1 VSFLKDIA
9 THLFVKSMV
18 KIYSKRRI
26 VMGLRHRLKRC
37 TATKYGLIIAILP
50 IISSAGQSKSAK
62 SFQEAIS
69 DGQTKLSFR
78 YRYEGVE
85 QANSLNDANAST
97 LKSRINYSSKRYL
110 NFKIG
115 VEIDDVTAIGEE
127 NYNDTRN
134 GNTNRSVVADPEGT
148 EVNQAWLS
156 YNGISDTT
164 LKYGRQRINLDNQ
177 RFIGGVGW
185 RQNEQTY
192 DGFTLK
198 NTSFRDT
205 TINYAYID
213 NINRIFGPDDGNP
226 VADIDTRTHLLNL
239 KYSGW
244 DLGEISIYGYLIDML
259 DAPVLSS
266 ETYGVR
272 FSGARKF
279 GATSKLLYAIE
290 YATQEDYGNHAS
302 QNEYDADYL
311 DVVLGLKLDANT
323 VKFGYEV
330 LEGDASQSGQFF
342 RTPLATLHKFNGWAD
357 QFLATPGAGLEDTY
371 LSLSRVWSNYK
382 LIAVFHK
389 FGAEDGSDDYGDEID
404 LALTRALNKNVS
416 IQLKYADYNAGSGAS
431 VLGKVD
437 TEKLWFSVNLK
448 F

>member
-1 VSFLKDIA
+1 
-9 THLFVKSMV
+9 
-18 KIYSKRRI
+18 
-26 VMGLRHRLKRC
+26 MGLRHRLHRC
-37 TATKYGLIIAILP
+37 IATKYGLIIAILP

-62 SFQEAIS
+62 SLQEAIS
-69 DGQTKLSFR
+69 DGQAKLSFR

-97 LKSRINYSSKRYL
+97 LKSRIHYSSKRYL
-110 NFKIG
+110 NFKVG
-115 VEIDDVTAIGEE
+115 VEIDDVTAIGED

-134 GNTNRSVVADPEGT
+134 GNTNRSIVADPEGT

-156 YNGISDTT
+156 YNGISNTT

-198 NTSFRDT
+198 NTSFQDT

-213 NINRIFGPDDGNP
+213 NINRIFGPDDGSP
-226 VADIDTRTHLLNL
+226 AADIDTSTHLLNL

-244 DLGEISIYGYLIDML
+244 NLGEISIYGYLVDMQ
-259 DAPVLSS
+259 DAPVLST

-272 FSGARKF
+272 FGGARKV
-279 GATSKLLYAIE
+279 GGTTKLVYALE
-290 YATQEDYGNHAS
+290 YATQEDYGNHGS

-311 DVVLGLKLDANT
+311 NVVVGLKLDAST
-323 VKFGYEV
+323 VKIGYEV
-330 LEGDASQSGQFF
+330 LGGDASQSGQFF
-342 RTPLATLHKFNGWAD
+342 QTPLATLHKFNGWAD
-357 QFLATPGAGLEDTY
+357 QFLVTPEAGLEDTY
-371 LSLSRVWSNYK
+371 ISLIRVWTNYK
-382 LIAVFHK
+382 LIAVFHE
-389 FGAEDGSDDYGDEID
+389 FRAEDGNYDYGREID
-404 LALTRALNKNVS
+404 LALSRTLNKNVS
-416 IQLKYADYNAGSGAS
+416 VQLKYADYNAGSDSSA
-431 VLGKVD
+431 LNKVD